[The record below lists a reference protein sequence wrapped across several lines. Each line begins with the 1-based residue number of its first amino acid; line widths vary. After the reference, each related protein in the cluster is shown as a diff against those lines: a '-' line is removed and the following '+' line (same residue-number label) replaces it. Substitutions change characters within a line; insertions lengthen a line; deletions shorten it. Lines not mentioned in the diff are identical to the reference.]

1 MHTSRDEAA
10 LHPLPTMP
18 PGSRR
23 RAGGDAVLQAYIQF
37 LVERRWNTSWRLSQ
51 GLDSVE
57 RGYPALLDR
66 ILEAARGGRGAHLL
80 TARSRRIITSWRE
93 GRMADSLRHG
103 NAWPHATAGEPQP
116 APNRPQTPPGNAGGE
131 EGTTQPPEI
140 SGAASTPPGLAVED
154 TASFLPPEP
163 APDTPVE
170 EEEARAH
177 TIHLLG
183 EAQRIEI
190 SSEEETPVDRSTRN
204 V

>member
-1 MHTSRDEAA
+1 
-10 LHPLPTMP
+10 MP

-23 RAGGDAVLQAYIQF
+23 RAGGDAALQAYIQF

-116 APNRPQTPPGNAGGE
+116 APSRPQTPPGTAGGE

-190 SSEEETPVDRSTRN
+190 SSEEEAPVDRSTRN